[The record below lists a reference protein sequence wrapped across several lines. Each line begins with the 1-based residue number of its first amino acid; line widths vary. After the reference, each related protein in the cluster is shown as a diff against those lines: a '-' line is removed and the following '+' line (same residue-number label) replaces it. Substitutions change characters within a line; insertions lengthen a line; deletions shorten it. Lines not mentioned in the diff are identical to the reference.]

1 MKINNIKI
9 LDHKTC
15 LEIENNNYSE
25 EIMKEFISRN
35 GFNVDDIFDFR
46 DKVYLTKEISLNV
59 ENGDCNIIV
68 YAEFVAFQKDIKS

>member
-46 DKVYLTKEISLNV
+46 DKYSKVHINDLHVSETKITMKIS
-59 ENGDCNIIV
+59 II
-68 YAEFVAFQKDIKS
+68 